1 MKLEWWVVF
10 YLEPNRQ
17 VMHWISKQKSVSK
30 DEESGCAGCLLLLF
44 ISRLMNNNKNI
55 LKNLSQSEGRR
66 MCKYILFCALIRLFL
81 KSRSACHQVFYVDVF
96 SKHLLNLI
104 LFVSFLLATA
114 GACFIL
120 QVPLRQLMSSTGKG
134 SPKSCHLSSSPS
146 SSSLQTSTTIWSSM
160 SFLLLLLH
168 HVKDAAADVV
178 RTPQQHH
185 VETFV
190 GWYVCLSE
198 THHWHFCWPSKCVP
212 WIGFIWD
219 NGMWEMY
226 GFTWGLF
233 WCLSTFYKAKVAHL
247 ANMFWWFLENQMCQ
261 KWCAVIYFVLLSIF
275 RHETSIQ
282 RRKSMANGKIIPS
295 FQSWKTKMIP
305 TDLKSISLQEQDSF
319 RSFSRGRRETDRPL
333 MLMVWLMN
341 L

>member
-30 DEESGCAGCLLLLF
+30 DEESECAGCLLLLF

-55 LKNLSQSEGRR
+55 LKNLNQSEGRR

-190 GWYVCLSE
+190 GWYVCPKPITDIFAGLQNVCLELDS
-198 THHWHFCWPSKCVP
+198 
-212 WIGFIWD
+212 
-219 NGMWEMY
+219 Y
-226 GFTWGLF
+226 GTMA
-233 WCLSTFYKAKVAHL
+233 CERC
-247 ANMFWWFLENQMCQ
+247 M
-261 KWCAVIYFVLLSIF
+261 VLLEVCFDACLHFTKPKWHIWQTCFGGSL
-275 RHETSIQ
+275 
-282 RRKSMANGKIIPS
+282 
-295 FQSWKTKMIP
+295 KTKCA
-305 TDLKSISLQEQDSF
+305 KSDVL
-319 RSFSRGRRETDRPL
+319 
-333 MLMVWLMN
+333 
-341 L
+341 

>member
-55 LKNLSQSEGRR
+55 LKKTWASQKGAECVN
-66 MCKYILFCALIRLFL
+66 MFFFCALIRLFL

-104 LFVSFLLATA
+104 LFVSFWLATA
-114 GACFIL
+114 GAKTCFIL

-134 SPKSCHLSSSPS
+134 SPKSCHLSLSPA

-168 HVKDAAADVV
+168 HVKDTPVSK
-178 RTPQQHH
+178 RT
-185 VETFV
+185 
-190 GWYVCLSE
+190 
-198 THHWHFCWPSKCVP
+198 
-212 WIGFIWD
+212 
-219 NGMWEMY
+219 
-226 GFTWGLF
+226 
-233 WCLSTFYKAKVAHL
+233 
-247 ANMFWWFLENQMCQ
+247 
-261 KWCAVIYFVLLSIF
+261 
-275 RHETSIQ
+275 
-282 RRKSMANGKIIPS
+282 
-295 FQSWKTKMIP
+295 
-305 TDLKSISLQEQDSF
+305 
-319 RSFSRGRRETDRPL
+319 
-333 MLMVWLMN
+333 
-341 L
+341 

>member
-66 MCKYILFCALIRLFL
+66 MCKYVLFCALIRLFL

-134 SPKSCHLSSSPS
+134 SPKSCHLSLSPA

-168 HVKDAAADVV
+168 HVKDPAADVV
-178 RTPQQHH
+178 TTPQQHH

-190 GWYVCLSE
+190 GWYVCPKPITDIFAGLQNVCLELDS
-198 THHWHFCWPSKCVP
+198 
-212 WIGFIWD
+212 
-219 NGMWEMY
+219 Y
-226 GFTWGLF
+226 GTMA
-233 WCLSTFYKAKVAHL
+233 CERC
-247 ANMFWWFLENQMCQ
+247 M
-261 KWCAVIYFVLLSIF
+261 VLLEVCFDACLHFTKPKWHIWQTCFGGSL
-275 RHETSIQ
+275 
-282 RRKSMANGKIIPS
+282 
-295 FQSWKTKMIP
+295 KTKCA
-305 TDLKSISLQEQDSF
+305 KSDVL
-319 RSFSRGRRETDRPL
+319 
-333 MLMVWLMN
+333 
-341 L
+341 